1 MLVDD
6 MPDRLTRIMTKLISL
21 HPSHSHNVIAGKG
34 TTASWNSYQLSA
46 QATILLLS
54 CLLCQQRIV
63 SKMGSNNTTPQECCV
78 LLL

>member
-6 MPDRLTRIMTKLISL
+6 MPDRLTRIMSKLISL
-21 HPSHSHNVIAGKG
+21 HPSHSHHVIAGKS
-34 TTASWNSYQLSA
+34 TAASWNSYQLSA

-54 CLLCQQRIV
+54 CLCQQRND
-63 SKMGSNNTTPQECCV
+63 SKIGSNNATPQECCV